1 MSILKTFT
9 IGKTGKRIVGITE
22 RPDNPG
28 KYPVILMF
36 HGFSGDHIVS
46 GFKFPRVSRLL
57 VEQGFA
63 TVRFDFRGSG
73 DSEGNFEDM
82 SILTELSDALEVF
95 GYIKKKDFYNHKLG
109 IIGYS
114 MGGAVASLFAPK
126 VQDTNAVCLWSP
138 AIFNKE
144 VFQSG
149 LMIKKLS
156 EQSFIDIGGLKIST
170 VFAQDCEKTDAFED
184 LLKYRK
190 KLRIIHGSK
199 DESVDY
205 TKVKNFCIQNS
216 INFHQIENADHKYL
230 SVGYMNE
237 LFNQTVDFFCAS
249 MK

>member
-1 MSILKTFT
+1 
-9 IGKTGKRIVGITE
+9 
-22 RPDNPG
+22 
-28 KYPVILMF
+28 
-36 HGFSGDHIVS
+36 
-46 GFKFPRVSRLL
+46 
-57 VEQGFA
+57 
-63 TVRFDFRGSG
+63 
-73 DSEGNFEDM
+73 
-82 SILTELSDALEVF
+82 
-95 GYIKKKDFYNHKLG
+95 
-109 IIGYS
+109 
-114 MGGAVASLFAPK
+114 
-126 VQDTNAVCLWSP
+126 
-138 AIFNKE
+138 
-144 VFQSG
+144 
-149 LMIKKLS
+149 MIKKLS

-199 DESVDY
+199 DESVDF

>member
-22 RPDNPG
+22 CPDNPG

-126 VQDTNAVCLWSP
+126 VQDTMQYAYGLPPYSTRKF
-138 AIFNKE
+138 FNL
-144 VFQSG
+144 V
-149 LMIKKLS
+149 
-156 EQSFIDIGGLKIST
+156 
-170 VFAQDCEKTDAFED
+170 
-184 LLKYRK
+184 
-190 KLRIIHGSK
+190 
-199 DESVDY
+199 
-205 TKVKNFCIQNS
+205 
-216 INFHQIENADHKYL
+216 
-230 SVGYMNE
+230 
-237 LFNQTVDFFCAS
+237 
-249 MK
+249 

>member
-1 MSILKTFT
+1 MSILRSFI
-9 IGKTGKRIVGITE
+9 IGKSGKRIVGITE
-22 RPDNPG
+22 RPDSPG
-28 KYPVILMF
+28 KYPVILML

-57 VEQGFA
+57 VERGFV

-82 SILTELSDALEVF
+82 SILTELSDAMEVL

-114 MGGAVASLFAPK
+114 MGGAVASLLAPK
-126 VQDTNAVCLWSP
+126 VKDTNAVCLWSP

-149 LMIKKLS
+149 PMIKKLS
-156 EQSFIDIGGLKIST
+156 EQPFIDVGGLKIST
-170 VFAQDCEKTDAFED
+170 VFAQDCEKVNAYEE
-184 LLKYRK
+184 LLNYRK
-190 KLRIIHGSK
+190 NLRIIHGSK
-199 DESVDY
+199 DESVDFI
-205 TKVKNFCIQNS
+205 KVKSFCIQNS
-216 INFHQIENADHKYL
+216 ISFHPIENADHKYL
-230 SVGYMNE
+230 TVGYMNE

>member
-1 MSILKTFT
+1 ML
-9 IGKTGKRIVGITE
+9 
-22 RPDNPG
+22 
-28 KYPVILMF
+28 

-57 VEQGFA
+57 VERGFV

-82 SILTELSDALEVF
+82 SILTELSDAMEVLE
-95 GYIKKKDFYNHKLG
+95 YIKKKDFYNHKLG

-114 MGGAVASLFAPK
+114 MGGAVASLLAPK
-126 VQDTNAVCLWSP
+126 VKDTNAVCLWSP

-149 LMIKKLS
+149 PMIKKLS
-156 EQSFIDIGGLKIST
+156 EQPFIDVGGLKIST
-170 VFAQDCEKTDAFED
+170 VFAQDCEKVNAYEE
-184 LLKYRK
+184 LLNYRK
-190 KLRIIHGSK
+190 NLRIIHGSK
-199 DESVDY
+199 DESVDF

-216 INFHQIENADHKYL
+216 ISFHPIENADHKYL
-230 SVGYMNE
+230 TVGYMNE